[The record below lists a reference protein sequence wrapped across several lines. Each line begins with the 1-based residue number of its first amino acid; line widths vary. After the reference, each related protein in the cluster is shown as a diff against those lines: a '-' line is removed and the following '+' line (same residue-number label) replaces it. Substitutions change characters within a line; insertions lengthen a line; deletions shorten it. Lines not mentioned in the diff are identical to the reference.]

1 MAHIVPDRVEYTYRV
16 ATNPDGNPF
25 VGRFTDGSHYYNVI
39 SVRRTEDTANP
50 VRIVART
57 MTLED
62 AQMLTAA
69 LNRHTVRP

>member
-16 ATNPDGNPF
+16 ATNPDGSPF
-25 VGRFTDGSHYYNVI
+25 VGHFTDGSRYYNVT
-39 SVRRTEDTANP
+39 SVRRAEDSVNP

-57 MTLED
+57 TTLED
-62 AQMLTAA
+62 AQMLTDA